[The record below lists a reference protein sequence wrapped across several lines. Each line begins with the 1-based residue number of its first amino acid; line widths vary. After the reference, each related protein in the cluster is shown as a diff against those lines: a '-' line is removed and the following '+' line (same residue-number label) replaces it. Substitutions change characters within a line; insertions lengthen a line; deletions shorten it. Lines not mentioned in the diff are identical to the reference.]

1 MYGPRGVNG
10 KTNEHLPRN
19 PPPKSQNHSVPSSS
33 RGTAATL
40 PSLPEERRDVRP
52 SDLPLPSGPSPR
64 RPSTGALP
72 RTLAF
77 PAAPRPRGLRTSLLG
92 FRRAAGLPALDAG
105 GRPAERQPRA
115 AAGARG
121 GGDVGGGAVAGG
133 LQGGAAR
140 RGASLLVPQHP
151 LGPPAL
157 PCAAGPL
164 RPLPRPLPRGHAA
177 RVRPQA
183 RPQPARRLHGHR
195 HHHHDPAP
203 AAAHVMVSL
212 LQWYGFSCLF

>member
-1 MYGPRGVNG
+1 MVKP
-10 KTNEHLPRN
+10 T
-19 PPPKSQNHSVPSSS
+19 SIS
-33 RGTAATL
+33 RGTHLQNRKIIVYLLL
-40 PSLPEERRDVRP
+40 PVARRQLCLPFRR
-52 SDLPLPSGPSPR
+52 SDEMYGLLTSPCPRAPLL
-64 RPSTGALP
+64 GALP

-157 PCAAGPL
+157 PRAAGPL